1 MTGLTQPD
9 DKRDYAY
16 TDTRDKL
23 IIDSGEQ
30 TLRGLSQEWI
40 PLQGDFYGSKSTPTK
55 VHLGDIRTDGCGR
68 LIVLAGDGHS
78 YSLDHVNDPPLKQPS
93 LNDMF
98 NNSDW
103 VSLSF

>member
-1 MTGLTQPD
+1 MTGMTQPD

-55 VHLGDIRTDGCGR
+55 VHLGDIRTDDCGR
-68 LIVLAGDGHS
+68 LIILAGDGHS
-78 YSLDHVNDPPLKQPS
+78 YSLDHINDPPSKQPS

-103 VSLSF
+103 VSLPF